1 MESQALSRAA
11 LSALPVAAYKGL
23 FGHTMGAAGVL
34 ETLLSF
40 RAVEAGCVPPVQ
52 GFAQLGVTCP
62 VSVSAVERPT
72 QRREL
77 VKMLSGFGGCN
88 AALHFA
94 PAPDVADAP
103 HGFVERNWTPVAE
116 VRLTSTTC
124 SVDGETLPLSATGEA
139 LLAAIYAEFIGAYP
153 KFHKMD
159 PLSRLGFVA
168 SELLLA
174 AVRRKGH
181 RLDENTAVV
190 LVGHSGSQV
199 ADTRFQHTIADPDNY
214 YPSPAVFVY
223 TLPNIATGEI
233 AIRNG
238 FHGETA
244 YFALPAFDPAR
255 VRRLVCTAGTDPETT
270 ALVGGWIECP
280 TADRFEAHLHCY
292 LPQAAALRP

>member
-1 MESQALSRAA
+1 M
-11 LSALPVAAYKGL
+11 
-23 FGHTMGAAGVL
+23 
-34 ETLLSF
+34 
-40 RAVEAGCVPPVQ
+40 
-52 GFAQLGVTCP
+52 
-62 VSVSAVERPT
+62 
-72 QRREL
+72 
-77 VKMLSGFGGCN
+77 
-88 AALHFA
+88 
-94 PAPDVADAP
+94 
-103 HGFVERNWTPVAE
+103 
-116 VRLTSTTC
+116 
-124 SVDGETLPLSATGEA
+124 PLSATGEA
-139 LLAAIYAEFIGAYP
+139 LLSAIYAEFIGGYP

-190 LVGHSGSQV
+190 LVGHSGSQA